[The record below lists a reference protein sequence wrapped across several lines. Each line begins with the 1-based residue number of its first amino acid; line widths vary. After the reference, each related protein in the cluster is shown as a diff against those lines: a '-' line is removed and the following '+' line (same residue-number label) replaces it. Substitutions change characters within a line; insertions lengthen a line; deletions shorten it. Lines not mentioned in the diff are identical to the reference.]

1 MGGGFYS
8 SANASTRNATLNYS
22 SVTANS
28 LGTAFKQ
35 QAERKAH
42 ESMASQNVI
51 LREARDS
58 DDHPNTIP
66 VQLYLDVTGSMGGIP
81 ASLISGDFIKLMSQ
95 LLQRVH
101 KDVCLM
107 FGAIGDHECDNFP
120 LQIGQFEASD
130 ELLEMWLTRTYI
142 EKGGGG
148 NTGESYLLAWY
159 FAAWHTKTDSFE
171 KRGQKGIVITIGD
184 EPCLMTL
191 PNKAIQEVMG
201 ESAVLS
207 QKGYYTAEELL
218 KLASME
224 NHVFHINL
232 ASNAQSKWEQIAPE
246 HVIYVDSQNKVV
258 DAILAKTEQ
267 FYKKSGNSNSKMDFK
282 NSAPTKDSSKPS
294 VKPEE
299 IL

>member
-1 MGGGFYS
+1 
-8 SANASTRNATLNYS
+8 
-22 SVTANS
+22 
-28 LGTAFKQ
+28 
-35 QAERKAH
+35 
-42 ESMASQNVI
+42 
-51 LREARDS
+51 
-58 DDHPNTIP
+58 
-66 VQLYLDVTGSMGGIP
+66 
-81 ASLISGDFIKLMSQ
+81 
-95 LLQRVH
+95 
-101 KDVCLM
+101 
-107 FGAIGDHECDNFP
+107 
-120 LQIGQFEASD
+120 
-130 ELLEMWLTRTYI
+130 
-142 EKGGGG
+142 
-148 NTGESYLLAWY
+148 
-159 FAAWHTKTDSFE
+159 
-171 KRGQKGIVITIGD
+171 
-184 EPCLMTL
+184 MTL